1 MTTDYRVLTDGTFSD
16 LIRADFFPSL
26 MPRDATVKPTP
37 LKNQKTVKAM
47 NGDLRFNDTMDLNA
61 SQITSDNGVPKDNH
75 HHTHHAPEKDAI
87 VEDLSDEDMN
97 RKSYTPEHL
106 SFYIDPES
114 YFGEKQKH
122 APTIDAVSMTNVI
135 HALYSPP
142 PNNMRVINELQHHFM
157 FDTILYSSIFEGK
170 KTS

>member
-1 MTTDYRVLTDGTFSD
+1 
-16 LIRADFFPSL
+16 
-26 MPRDATVKPTP
+26 MPKDATVKPTP
-37 LKNQKTVKAM
+37 LKKQKTLKAM
-47 NGDLRFNDTMDLNA
+47 NETMDLNA

-87 VEDLSDEDMN
+87 VEDLSEEDMN
-97 RKSYTPEHL
+97 RKSYSPEHL

-142 PNNMRVINELQHHFM
+142 QINMRVFKGLLQRHF
-157 FDTILYSSIFEGK
+157 LSSI
-170 KTS
+170 

>member
-1 MTTDYRVLTDGTFSD
+1 MT
-16 LIRADFFPSL
+16 
-26 MPRDATVKPTP
+26 RDAPVKPTP
-37 LKNQKTVKAM
+37 LKKQKTAKAM
-47 NGDLRFNDTMDLNA
+47 NGDLRFNDTMDSNA
-61 SQITSDNGVPKDNH
+61 SQITSSDNGGPKVNH

-87 VEDLSDEDMN
+87 VEDLSEEDMN
-97 RKSYTPEHL
+97 RKSYSPEHL

-142 PNNMRVINELQHHFM
+142 QINMRVFKGLVQRHFLSL
-157 FDTILYSSIFEGK
+157 I
-170 KTS
+170 